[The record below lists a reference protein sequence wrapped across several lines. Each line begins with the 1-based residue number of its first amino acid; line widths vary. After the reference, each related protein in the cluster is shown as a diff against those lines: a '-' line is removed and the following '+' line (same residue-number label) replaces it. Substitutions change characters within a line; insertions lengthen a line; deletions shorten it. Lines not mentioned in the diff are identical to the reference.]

1 MKIAVVKAGDT
12 IYSIA
17 ENYNTTAEVLI
28 SSNKLNNPNNLVV
41 GQTIVIP
48 EDTEK
53 LGSIAING
61 YLYPNINRELLIE
74 TLPYLTF
81 VTIFT
86 YGFTETGELIGVDD
100 EEIIQ
105 IVRENNVAPIML
117 ISTLTNE
124 GVFSNELANKIL
136 NDPVSQNN
144 LINNIIENLKA
155 KNYFGLDVDF
165 EYVFP
170 EDKDAFVAFI
180 ENLTNALNEEGF
192 PVITALAP
200 KTSSDQPGLL
210 YEAHDYFAIGNAS
223 NAVLLM
229 TYEWGYSAGPPMAVA
244 PINKVREVLDYA
256 VTQIPPERIFMGI
269 PNYGYNWALP
279 YVRGETIAKSLGNV
293 EAVDL
298 ALKYGAEI
306 EFDEIAQAPYFYYS
320 DENGVEHVV
329 WFEDARSIYTK
340 LTTAFSYGFPG
351 VSYWNLMRAFPQ
363 NWLVASQLFNIYKVM

>member
-1 MKIAVVKAGDT
+1 MQIVVVERGDT

-17 ENYNTTAEVLI
+17 EEYGTSAESLI
-28 SSNKLNNPNNLVV
+28 NSNQLENPDNLVV

-53 LGSIAING
+53 LGTIAING
-61 YLYPNINRELLIE
+61 YLYPNIDKNLLLE

-100 EEIIQ
+100 EEIIE

-117 ISTLTNE
+117 ISTLTDE

-136 NDPVSQNN
+136 NDPIAQNN
-144 LINNIIENLKA
+144 LINNIIENLKV

-170 EDKDAFVAFI
+170 EDKDAFVSFI

-200 KTSSDQPGLL
+200 KTSSEQTGLL
-210 YEAHDYFAIGNAS
+210 YEAHDYKAIGNAA

-244 PINKVREVLDYA
+244 PINKVKEVLDYA
-256 VTQIPPERIFMGI
+256 ITQIPPEKIFMGM
-269 PNYGYNWALP
+269 PNYGYDWPLP
-279 YVRGETIAKSLGNV
+279 FVRGETIAKSLGNV
-293 EAVDL
+293 EAVNL

-306 EFDEIAQAPYFYYS
+306 QFDEISQAPYFYYLGE
-320 DENGVEHVV
+320 DNIEHVV

-351 VSYWNLMRAFPQ
+351 VSYWNLMRPFPQ
-363 NWLVASQLFNIYKVM
+363 NWLVASQLFDIYKI